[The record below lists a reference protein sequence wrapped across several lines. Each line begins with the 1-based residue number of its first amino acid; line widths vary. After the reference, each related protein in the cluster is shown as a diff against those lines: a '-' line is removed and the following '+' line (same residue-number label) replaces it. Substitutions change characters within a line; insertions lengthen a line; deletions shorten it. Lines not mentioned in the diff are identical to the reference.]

1 MSTQHRLNINT
12 KKKRKLDEVNEV
24 VSSVT
29 EYKRCAILKYCDE
42 NGIEKNQFD
51 ILTISKKLC
60 KLGMS
65 YCFLLFIIYFDLEF
79 FKNLL

>member
-42 NGIEKNQFD
+42 NGIEKNQLN
-51 ILTISKKLC
+51 ILSIINKLQTLGISYSL
-60 KLGMS
+60 
-65 YCFLLFIIYFDLEF
+65 IISIISITFEF
-79 FKNLL
+79 YENF

>member
-42 NGIEKNQFD
+42 NGIEKNQLN
-51 ILTISKKLC
+51 ILSIINKLQT
-60 KLGMS
+60 LGMS
-65 YCFLLFIIYFDLEF
+65 YSLIISIISITFEF
-79 FKNLL
+79 YENF

>member
-42 NGIEKNQFD
+42 NGTGKNQLN
-51 ILTISKKLC
+51 ILSIINKLQTLGISYSL
-60 KLGMS
+60 
-65 YCFLLFIIYFDLEF
+65 IISIISITFEF
-79 FKNLL
+79 YENF